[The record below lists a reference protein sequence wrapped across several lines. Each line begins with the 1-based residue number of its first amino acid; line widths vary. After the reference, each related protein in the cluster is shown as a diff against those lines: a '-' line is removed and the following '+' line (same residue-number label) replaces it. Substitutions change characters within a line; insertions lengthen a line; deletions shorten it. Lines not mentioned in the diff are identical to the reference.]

1 MPPDVLL
8 YGVAEVD
15 IALGETPIIELGVL
29 RTLVREANP
38 KAAAAF
44 KEAFTDYFFAEALI
58 YLILFP

>member
-1 MPPDVLL
+1 MLL

-15 IALGETPIIELGVL
+15 IAPGEAPIIELGVL
-29 RTLVREANP
+29 SAFVREANP

-44 KEAFTDYFFAEALI
+44 KEALTDYFFAEALV